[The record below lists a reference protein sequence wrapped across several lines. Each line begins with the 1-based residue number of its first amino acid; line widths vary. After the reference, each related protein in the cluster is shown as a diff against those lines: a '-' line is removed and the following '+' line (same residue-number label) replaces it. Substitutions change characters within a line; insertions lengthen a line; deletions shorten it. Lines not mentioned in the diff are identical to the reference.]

1 MSPCRIPS
9 ASAAPTAPS
18 SSKNSQPEPQ
28 AGGTLVPHALIHR
41 ELDVPPSVLRR
52 LAVAHPERYPVLF
65 DSAADGPLSRASVLV
80 GQPTGA
86 IWLDAHGRIQAEG
99 AVPPGVVVPGEGFLR
114 ALERWAS

>member
-1 MSPCRIPS
+1 M
-9 ASAAPTAPS
+9 
-18 SSKNSQPEPQ
+18 
-28 AGGTLVPHALIHR
+28 PHALIHR

-114 ALERWAS
+114 ALERWASNDKVAELYPTDLPFRGG